1 MENFILVL
9 HVIVASVMTFFIL
22 MHQGK
27 GADAGASFGAG
38 GSQTVFGSAGSASFL
53 TKLTAGLALVFFVT
67 SLTLA
72 VYAKQRVS
80 GSLLP
85 AITQKVPA
93 KPANSDIPASAAP
106 APAATAPAAAT
117 PAPVTPASNND
128 IPASSSSAEAS
139 NPATNPVE

>member
-22 MHQGK
+22 MQQGK

-67 SLTLA
+67 SLALA

-80 GSLLP
+80 GGLVP
-85 AITQKVPA
+85 AITQKLPA
-93 KPANSDIPASAAP
+93 KPTNTDIPASATPAPVSAPAVPAPPIAAPVSNSDIPASS
-106 APAATAPAAAT
+106 T
-117 PAPVTPASNND
+117 P
-128 IPASSSSAEAS
+128 AEAS
-139 NPATNPVE
+139 NPVPNPVK

>member
-9 HVIVASVMTFFIL
+9 HVIVATVMTFFIL
-22 MHQGK
+22 MQQGK

-72 VYAKQRVS
+72 VYAKQHVS
-80 GSLLP
+80 GPLLP
-85 AITQKVPA
+85 ALTQKAPA

-106 APAATAPAAAT
+106 APAVTAPVTAT
-117 PAPVTPASNND
+117 PAPVAPVSNND
-128 IPASSSSAEAS
+128 IPASSSPAEAS
-139 NPATNPVE
+139 NPAPNPVK